1 MIFIVHWKAAIIA
14 MTIQIGI
21 GTVIGIGTTLI
32 GIGITRTGIIMTQ
45 IGTILLIGVGGLEML
60 GLLLSW

>member
-45 IGTILLIGVGGLEML
+45 VGITPIGVGGLEML

>member
-1 MIFIVHWKAAIIA
+1 MIFTVRWKAAIIA

-32 GIGITRTGIIMTQ
+32 GIGITRTGVIMTQ
-45 IGTILLIGVGGLEML
+45 VIITPIVVGGVEML
-60 GLLLSW
+60 GLLLS

>member
-32 GIGITRTGIIMTQ
+32 GGGITRTGIIMTQ
-45 IGTILLIGVGGLEML
+45 VGITPIGVGGLEML